1 MNKIYKVLWNHSTQ
15 NWVVTSELSRGHVK
29 SSSSNETNTQQKSKL
44 QKRISLLAMA
54 IMGIFSLLSTP
65 VNASGETPV
74 NASGETSRDGV
85 LIRSYFDNN
94 GNGKYDPGIDD
105 LISEAPLYNGT
116 NGSNGADGKSS
127 TAPTIEVGEKTP
139 EGETTITIKN
149 PDGTSKKV
157 IVKDGKDGKDGKSP
171 TIEVGEKTGRR

>member
-74 NASGETSRDGV
+74 NASGETPVNASGETPVNASGETPVNASGETPRDGV
-85 LIRSYFDNN
+85 LIQE
-94 GNGKYDPGIDD
+94 
-105 LISEAPLYNGT
+105 LL
-116 NGSNGADGKSS
+116 
-127 TAPTIEVGEKTP
+127 
-139 EGETTITIKN
+139 
-149 PDGTSKKV
+149 
-157 IVKDGKDGKDGKSP
+157 
-171 TIEVGEKTGRR
+171 

>member
-74 NASGETSRDGV
+74 NASGETPVNASGETPKDGV

-105 LISEAPLYNGT
+105 LISEAPL
-116 NGSNGADGKSS
+116 
-127 TAPTIEVGEKTP
+127 
-139 EGETTITIKN
+139 
-149 PDGTSKKV
+149 
-157 IVKDGKDGKDGKSP
+157 
-171 TIEVGEKTGRR
+171 